1 MKSHYE
7 ILEIL
12 DTATEEEIKKAFR
25 KMAMKWHPD
34 RNPGSQIA
42 EEKFKEMKAA
52 YEILIDPF
60 KREQYDFSRK
70 PSSYTSSS
78 KDKSSSNNYKD
89 SSDNFNHEFFSFNVT
104 LEFWEAVFGCNKTI
118 DFYIPNDKRASK
130 NTLTFTLP
138 SGVRDSE
145 TFIVNSGGFRFELNI
160 NINLDDRFTRNNLDL
175 FTNIE
180 VPFSMA
186 ALGGKLIFP
195 HWDGDFE
202 ITVPSGIKP
211 QQSILI
217 PNKGVKRDIFIGD
230 LYLICNIS
238 VPKKLT
244 PKQKILLE
252 EFRKTELEETNGIF
266 DSIKK
271 TWKNVF
277 NH

>member
-1 MKSHYE
+1 MKSYYE

-12 DTATEEEIKKAFR
+12 DTATEDEIKKAFR

-60 KREQYDFSRK
+60 KREQYDFARK
-70 PSSYTSSS
+70 PSSSSS
-78 KDKSSSNNYKD
+78 SHSQSSNSNYNNN
-89 SSDNFNHEFFSFNVT
+89 SNHEVFSLNVV

-118 DFYIPNDKRASK
+118 DFYMPNDNTSTK
-130 NTLTFTLP
+130 NKLIVTLP
-138 SGVRDSE
+138 PGIRDNE
-145 TFIVNSGGFRFELNI
+145 TFVVNSGGFQFELNI
-160 NINLDDRFTRNNLDL
+160 NINVDDRFTRNNLDL

-195 HWDGDFE
+195 HWEGEFE

-244 PKQKILLE
+244 PKQKIILE
-252 EFRKTELEETNGIF
+252 EFRKTELEQTNGIF
-266 DSIKK
+266 DSIKN

-277 NH
+277 KH